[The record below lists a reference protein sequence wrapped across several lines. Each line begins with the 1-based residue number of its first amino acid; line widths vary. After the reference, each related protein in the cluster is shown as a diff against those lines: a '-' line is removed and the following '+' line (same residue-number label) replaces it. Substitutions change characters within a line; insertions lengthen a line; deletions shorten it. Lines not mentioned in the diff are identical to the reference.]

1 MSQPIDRRQFQKR
14 LSAALATTAFL
25 PLGCATQGPGGSE
38 TPASSGKEIPAGG
51 SGILKVTR
59 GAPVLTVPEVMP
71 EGARWRYG
79 LILPFQAGPTTGGAF
94 VNVRIRNGVMGHKIG
109 HGDYEAGNDVVLFDS
124 VEGVLPGSTLTLHRN
139 HDEPNP
145 HSDPPGQTSIMVK
158 YPMRGGFVPLGA
170 KNASGADHPGVG
182 TGFGISL
189 ALARRKK
196 ASDHPDGAGFS
207 LEENYQYFEVFQL
220 AFDGERMR
228 QADVERFRSETM
240 VKGWWIYNG
249 GLANAIPSGDDL
261 LLCVSA
267 AAPGGGGSYDP
278 RVPGGSGV
286 LRWSRQGGRWQ
297 PDSFVMVTGTDSS
310 SEASL
315 IRDLDGSLLLAA
327 RPGPQDFHS
336 VRVWRSRDEGES
348 WEQIIDV
355 RGIISIAPITLNRA
369 LDGTPYIA
377 SNIYLVPTH
386 PIDQRFRPFQDRQGR
401 VMGGGWTRQKLYLW
415 PLNQER
421 NGLETPILARDCR
434 AEFGPPPGESMWRV
448 DHPFAA
454 NLRLADEKWH
464 NVMGYRIHEDVEDHD
479 TVSPPQ
485 TGAYLEGV
493 ISAGQPIPDWIF

>member
-14 LSAALATTAFL
+14 LSAALATTALL

-145 HSDPPGQTSIMVK
+145 RSDPPGQTSIMVK

-170 KNASGADHPGVG
+170 KNASGADHPGAG

-196 ASDHPDGAGFS
+196 ASDHPDGAGFG

-228 QADVERFRSETM
+228 QTDVERFRSETM

-386 PIDQRFRPFQDRQGR
+386 SIDQRFRPFRDRQGR
-401 VMGGGWTRQKLYLW
+401 VVGGGWTRQKLYLW
-415 PLNQER
+415 PLNRER
-421 NGLETPILARDCR
+421 TGLETPILARDCR

-485 TGAYLEGV
+485 TGAYLEEV

>member
-14 LSAALATTAFL
+14 LSAALATTALL

-170 KNASGADHPGVG
+170 KNASGADHPGAG

-228 QADVERFRSETM
+228 QTEVERFRSETM

-336 VRVWRSRDEGES
+336 ARVWRSRDEGES

-479 TVSPPQ
+479 TVLPPQ